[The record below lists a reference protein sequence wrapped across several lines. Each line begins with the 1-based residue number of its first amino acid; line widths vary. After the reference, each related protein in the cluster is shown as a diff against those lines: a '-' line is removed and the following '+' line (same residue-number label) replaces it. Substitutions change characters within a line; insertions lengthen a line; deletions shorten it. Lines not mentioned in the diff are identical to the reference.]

1 MSTDFRGRGA
11 ARRAV
16 ERRRWD
22 ERSGGEGWNG
32 GRRREEGRSEAVR
45 RRWDLNRRASDEAI
59 CSGKVKE
66 SRKIIVGIRIF
77 ELD

>member
-11 ARRAV
+11 TRRAV
-16 ERRRWD
+16 ERRRWA
-22 ERSGGEGWNG
+22 ERRGGEGWNG

-59 CSGKVKE
+59 CIDKVKE
-66 SRKIIVGIRIF
+66 SRKMFVGFRI
-77 ELD
+77 LN